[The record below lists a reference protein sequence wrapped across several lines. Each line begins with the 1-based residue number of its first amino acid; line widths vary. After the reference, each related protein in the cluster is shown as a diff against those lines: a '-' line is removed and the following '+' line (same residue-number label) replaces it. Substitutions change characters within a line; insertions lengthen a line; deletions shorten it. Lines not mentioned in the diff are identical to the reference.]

1 MARCYNLRPLFQ
13 AGVLKPKVFCVG
25 FHKTGTKSLARAL
38 EILGYR
44 VTGPNGARDPR
55 IAERALPM
63 ALDIA
68 SRFDAF
74 NDNPWSVLFREL
86 DAAFP
91 GSRFILTLRAPDS
104 WIDSVVRHFGDERT
118 PMREWIY
125 GAGPDRR
132 AATSAPISTGTKV
145 TTPMSSRISPAGS
158 VCSPWTSPPA
168 MAGRALRLPRTA
180 RSGAAL
186 PARQS
191 RRRNGLGGQGSGA
204 AAVRKSAM

>member
-1 MARCYNLRPLFQ
+1 MARYPGL
-13 AGVLKPKVFCVG
+13 GLKTEQPKVFCVG

-74 NDNPWSVLFREL
+74 NDNPWSVLYREL
-86 DAAFP
+86 DGAFP
-91 GSRFILTLRAPDS
+91 GSRFILTLRPPDS
-104 WIDSVVRHFGDERT
+104 WIASVVRHFGGERT

-125 GAGPDRR
+125 GPGRGAPRGNERAYLDRYR
-132 AATSAPISTGTKV
+132 RHNADVIAYF
-145 TTPMSSRISPAGS
+145 
-158 VCSPWTSPPA
+158 
-168 MAGRALRLPRTA
+168 
-180 RSGAAL
+180 
-186 PARQS
+186 S
-191 RRRNGLGGQGSGA
+191 RRECLLTMDITAGDGWESLCDFLELPVPDQPFPHVNPGVQTGR
-204 AAVRKSAM
+204 

>member
-1 MARCYNLRPLFQ
+1 MSQPGGL
-13 AGVLKPKVFCVG
+13 GLKTEKSKVFCVG

-74 NDNPWSVLFREL
+74 NDSPWSVLFREMDL
-86 DAAFP
+86 AFP
-91 GSRFILTLRAPDS
+91 GSRFILTRRSPDS
-104 WIDSVVRHFGDERT
+104 WIASVVRYFGDERT

-125 GAGPDRR
+125 GTGKGSPLGNERAYLDRYRRHNADVIRYFCGRECLLTMDITAGDGWEALCDFLDMPAPDR
-132 AATSAPISTGTKV
+132 TFPHLNPGT
-145 TTPMSSRISPAGS
+145 
-158 VCSPWTSPPA
+158 
-168 MAGRALRLPRTA
+168 RTD
-180 RSGAAL
+180 G
-186 PARQS
+186 
-191 RRRNGLGGQGSGA
+191 
-204 AAVRKSAM
+204 

>member
-1 MARCYNLRPLFQ
+1 MKTD
-13 AGVLKPKVFCVG
+13 KPKVFCIG

-63 ALDIA
+63 ALDVA

-74 NDNPWSVLFREL
+74 NDNPWPVLFREM

-91 GSRFILTLRAPDS
+91 GARFILTRRAPET
-104 WIDSVVRHFGDERT
+104 WIASVVRHFGDERT

-125 GAGPDRR
+125 GPGLGAPRGNERAYLDRFRGHNEDVIEHFSGRECLLTMDITAGDGWERLCGFLGMPIPDRPFPHVNR
-132 AATSAPISTGTKV
+132 SEG
-145 TTPMSSRISPAGS
+145 AGE
-158 VCSPWTSPPA
+158 
-168 MAGRALRLPRTA
+168 
-180 RSGAAL
+180 
-186 PARQS
+186 
-191 RRRNGLGGQGSGA
+191 
-204 AAVRKSAM
+204 